1 MRVNSNLKPLAADA
15 EWDAQETELEI
26 MATKFPTPNPWPL
39 NPNQL
44 TERDKRELE
53 NMAVQWID
61 TMQLLVP
68 GASLMVAVTHI
79 DTVNDQELT
88 HQCEFVKEVIKRRLD
103 HYRTANR
110 ATGATDTPVVQVF
123 YEGDSIRL
131 NPLTGQ
137 GINELRSRIIKIAKD
152 TPWYGEMIPKE
163 YLFLRREIQTLG
175 LESDE
180 GENVDGRSWLPW
192 REYQALAK
200 KCGFTDVEN
209 LAIATQFLHDNGV
222 LRYFGSVSQ
231 AWTATEEELEASPML
246 DTVFVSVHWIA
257 NVIKGLIRHDR
268 VSLMAFFRY
277 C

>member
-1 MRVNSNLKPLAADA
+1 L
-15 EWDAQETELEI
+15 TEL
-26 MATKFPTPNPWPL
+26 
-39 NPNQL
+39 
-44 TERDKRELE
+44 DKRELE

-79 DTVNDQELT
+79 DTVSEQELT
-88 HQCEFVKEVIKRRLD
+88 HQSEFVREVINQRLD

-110 ATGATDTPVVQVF
+110 ATGATDTPVVEVF
-123 YEGDSIRL
+123 NGGSSVQL

-137 GINELRSRIIKIAKD
+137 GISELRSTIIQVAKD
-152 TPWYGEMIPKE
+152 TPWYGETIPKE

-175 LESDE
+175 KGIDE
-180 GENVDGRSWLPW
+180 GGDRDGRSWLPW
-192 REYQALAK
+192 REYQDLAK
-200 KCGFTDVEN
+200 KCGFTDVVN
-209 LAIATQFLHDNGV
+209 LAIATYFLHDNGV
-222 LRYFGSVSQ
+222 LRYFGNVHH
-231 AWTATEEELEASPML
+231 AWAATEEELDTTPML

-277 C
+277 CQGSGFRVQCTGSQTSSRGKQMQDRVSLMITPRFY